1 MKKIALISNK
11 GFGSD
16 GISAFIMNNYRLFKH
31 TDVRY
36 SLGVTRVIG
45 NPSIEK
51 QLENEFKAQGD
62 EAISIPK
69 FNGKINYIKQF
80 YSYVKRGKFDIV
92 HLHASNASVL
102 LELMI
107 CKAAGIKNIIVHC
120 HNTTCDHV
128 YIHKLLR
135 PMVNWLSDVKLAC
148 GVEAGKWMFA
158 KQSFTV
164 IPNCIQLT
172 KYQFNAEVR
181 AQKRMELGVKKD
193 EILLGHIGGFNHQK
207 NQAFLVAVMK
217 ELIKTMPFAK
227 MALVG
232 QGFFLDA
239 IQHKINELNL
249 QKHFLLLKQRTDV
262 NELMMAMDIFLL
274 PSNYEGFPIVGV
286 EAQASGLPTFF
297 SDRITDEVSLTN
309 LTKYLSIDHGVD
321 GWIKAIQTCELHTE
335 LRSKYRQI
343 LADKGYDISQ
353 SARMLEKQYQQICNK

>member
-1 MKKIALISNK
+1 
-11 GFGSD
+11 
-16 GISAFIMNNYRLFKH
+16 
-31 TDVRY
+31 
-36 SLGVTRVIG
+36 
-45 NPSIEK
+45 
-51 QLENEFKAQGD
+51 
-62 EAISIPK
+62 
-69 FNGKINYIKQF
+69 
-80 YSYVKRGKFDIV
+80 
-92 HLHASNASVL
+92 
-102 LELMI
+102 
-107 CKAAGIKNIIVHC
+107 
-120 HNTTCDHV
+120 
-128 YIHKLLR
+128 
-135 PMVNWLSDVKLAC
+135 
-148 GVEAGKWMFA
+148 
-158 KQSFTV
+158 
-164 IPNCIQLT
+164 
-172 KYQFNAEVR
+172 
-181 AQKRMELGVKKD
+181 
-193 EILLGHIGGFNHQK
+193 
-207 NQAFLVAVMK
+207 
-217 ELIKTMPFAK
+217 MPFAK

-321 GWIKAIQTCELHTE
+321 GWIKTIQTCELHTE